1 MSELTTCPPLLTCPL
16 FPQVVALLVCL
27 ACLLVAKPFAQWR
40 AVIVGM
46 LAIPTAVLIPIADL

>member
-1 MSELTTCPPLLTCPL
+1 
-16 FPQVVALLVCL
+16 VAGLLVCL